1 MRRFIFLFVLA
12 VLPLG
17 CCCGEQEN
25 TSLGNKSQGQDAAVT
40 QPSQAGHDARPEP
53 VRKTD

>member
-1 MRRFIFLFVLA
+1 MRGLFLCVLA

-17 CCCGEQEN
+17 CCCGEQGYTSPGN
-25 TSLGNKSQGQDAAVT
+25 TSQGQDAVVT

-53 VRKTD
+53 LKKTD